1 MPNWCSNS
9 VVFSADEPTL
19 EKIREMFAEIE
30 QKQQQDEKYHLPD
43 FVTEEKGYMQDIII
57 DKNRITFE
65 TRWVPNIET
74 LLEIANFYQA
84 GFVCKYD
91 EMANGIFGE
100 ARYDRSTLVMV
111 NLDME
116 YFRAVRYDK
125 LQKGYPCGEQV
136 FEYEGDLLDYLLEQK
151 MQNNNVIEL
160 TVRQM

>member
-9 VVFSADEPTL
+9 VVFSAIDDML
-19 EKIREMFAEIE
+19 EKIRNMFAEIE

-43 FVTEEKGYMQDIII
+43 FVTEDKGYMQDILI
-57 DKNRITFE
+57 DKNRFSFE

-74 LLEIANFYQA
+74 LMEIADFYEA
-84 GFVCKYD
+84 GFACRYD

-100 ARYDRSTLVMV
+100 ARYDRNTLVMV
-111 NLDME
+111 NLNMDD
-116 YFRAVRYDK
+116 FKAIHYDK
-125 LQKGYPCGEQV
+125 IQKGYPCGGHV

-151 MQNNNVIEL
+151 MQDNNFIGL

>member
-9 VVFSADEPTL
+9 VVFSAIDDTL
-19 EKIREMFAEIE
+19 EKIRNMFAEIE

-43 FVTEEKGYMQDIII
+43 FVTEDKGYMQDILI
-57 DKNRITFE
+57 DKNRISFE

-74 LLEIANFYQA
+74 LMEIADFYEA
-84 GFVCKYD
+84 GFICKYD

-100 ARYDRSTLVMV
+100 ARYDRNTLVMV
-111 NLDME
+111 KLDMDD
-116 YFRAVRYDK
+116 FKAIHYDK
-125 LQKGYPCGEQV
+125 IQKGYPCGGQV

-151 MQNNNVIEL
+151 MQDNNFIGL

>member
-9 VVFSADEPTL
+9 VVFSAVEDTL
-19 EKIREMFAEIE
+19 EKIRELFAQIE
-30 QKQQQDEKYHLPD
+30 QKQQQDEKYHLPS
-43 FVTEEKGYMQDIII
+43 FVTKEEGYMQDIII
-57 DKNRITFE
+57 DKNRINFE

-74 LLEIANFYQA
+74 LIEIADFYQA
-84 GFVCKYD
+84 GFTCKYD

-100 ARYDRSTLVMV
+100 ARYDQSALIMA

-116 YFRAVRYDK
+116 DFKAIRYDK
-125 LQKGYPCGEQV
+125 QQKGYPCGQQV

-151 MQNNNVIEL
+151 MLNNNVIEL